1 MRQINARTAKNREMM
16 LEYERIHANE
26 VDTYIPKG
34 MPKIQPEKPKKKFV
48 RYDEGA
54 ELYSMSQKRFEKLAK
69 EANAVYKLNRMV
81 LVNMDIID
89 EYLETFHLMRKR

>member
-1 MRQINARTAKNREMM
+1 MNAYEEFTKNRKTEGSKFGDVKP
-16 LEYERIHANE
+16 EGRQK
-26 VDTYIPKG
+26 IP
-34 MPKIQPEKPKKKFV
+34 QSRKKFV
-48 RYDEGA
+48 RYAEWA

-69 EANAVYKLNRMV
+69 EANAIYKLNRMV